1 MSERKAIFYVILSSL
16 VWSTSFPSV
25 KIGLNFFSP
34 FVFILIRFLVG
45 TFFYYLVFRALR
57 LHFDKNI
64 FKEKSIYIIGI
75 LTFLSYITQYLGQ
88 RLTLASRAALII
100 NLFVI
105 WTPVLAVI
113 FLKEKFQKKY
123 ILSLILLIPGM
134 FFLSAGR
141 DLKDLTNSRLFLGD
155 LIILIAS
162 FCWAF
167 YIIISK
173 NLLEK
178 YNVHEVN
185 IITFGIT
192 ALLSFPILIFENTFL
207 IVNWQST
214 LIALHL
220 GIGCTVLAYYLYT
233 TGLKNASAIKSTF
246 FVSLEVLFSF
256 VLSSIFLKE
265 RWVPIELLGGALMLI
280 AVALAA

>member
-34 FVFILIRFLVG
+34 FLFILIRFLAG

-57 LHFDKNI
+57 LQFDKNI
-64 FKEKSIYIIGI
+64 FREQSIYILGI

-88 RLTLASRAALII
+88 KFTLASRAALII

-105 WTPVLAVI
+105 WTPILAVI
-113 FLKEKFQKKY
+113 FLKEKFHKKY

-141 DLKDLTNSRLFLGD
+141 DLKNLTNSRLLVGD

-173 NLLEK
+173 NLLER

-192 ALLSFPILIFENTFL
+192 ALLSFPLLIFEKTL
-207 IVNWQST
+207 LVVNWQST

-233 TGLKNASAIKSTF
+233 TGLKHASAIKSTF

-256 VLSSIFLKE
+256 VLSLIFLKE